1 MLTARN
7 RFFNS
12 SSVASG
18 SIWRTLKIITGL
30 LRFFNNIHDT
40 HKHTWKKTLTG
51 FQISISNFGNIC
63 NIDLS
68 DCKMNTCSSNIWKH
82 WKGHLLQMD
91 WDWSRSSRVWGACQS
106 AAWTSEPNLSSRSAS
121 PEHTNQNTPSNL
133 SPFNAAALV
142 LCWIRK
148 RDLGRNQDLQTNL
161 YRNSIKKVDSSG

>member
-18 SIWRTLKIITGL
+18 SIWRTLKIITEL

-40 HKHTWKKTLTG
+40 QKHTWKKTLHFMLTG
-51 FQISISNFGNIC
+51 FQISTSNFANIC
-63 NIDLS
+63 NIDLK
-68 DCKMNTCSSNIWKH
+68 DCEMNTCSSNNWKY

-91 WDWSRSSRVWGACQS
+91 WDWSRSSRVGGACQS

-121 PEHTNQNTPSNL
+121 PEHKNQNTPSNL

-142 LCWIRK
+142 LVLCWIRH
-148 RDLGRNQDLQTNL
+148 R
-161 YRNSIKKVDSSG
+161 V